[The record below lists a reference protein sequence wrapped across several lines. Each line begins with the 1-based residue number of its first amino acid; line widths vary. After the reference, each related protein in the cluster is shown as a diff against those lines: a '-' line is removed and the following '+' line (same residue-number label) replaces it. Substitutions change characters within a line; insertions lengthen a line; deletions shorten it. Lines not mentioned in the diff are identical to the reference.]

1 MAKKE
6 KKESFN
12 LREALKTLPQDFI
25 LDGFK
30 EYIRDKEI
38 KDIKEFN
45 ELYKHY
51 KEL

>member
-1 MAKKE
+1 MSKKKE
-6 KKESFN
+6 ESFD
-12 LREALKTLPQDFI
+12 LVEALKTLPQDFI

-30 EYIRDKEI
+30 EYIRDRKI
-38 KDIKEFN
+38 KNIKEFN